1 MRTGYL
7 GSNIPAPPQGSLAS
21 LTPRPAGI
29 PSLGVPCLWG
39 MLFPEAEAIFG
50 THSPCGCGGAREGSC
65 SRLEFLGTAPCR
77 EASSVSWG
85 MNAARASA
93 GLLGVLCLPG
103 SRDSGPG
110 SGVWLRFLASGLD
123 LSPLLVPP
131 FSPDGLLSNV
141 RPELP
146 CLPTRPL
153 PSGFKIQSFTGLYQ
167 MVLSLTKWGRNVDFW
182 PLVG

>member
-50 THSPCGCGGAREGSC
+50 TRSPCGCGGAREGSC

-103 SRDSGPG
+103 SRGQRPWQRG
-110 SGVWLRFLASGLD
+110 LASLLGLR
-123 LSPLLVPP
+123 S
-131 FSPDGLLSNV
+131 
-141 RPELP
+141 
-146 CLPTRPL
+146 RPL
-153 PSGFKIQSFTGLYQ
+153 TPSSS
-167 MVLSLTKWGRNVDFW
+167 SLQPRWT
-182 PLVG
+182 PLKRQA